1 MFSCVVLFD
10 WSIYKITTLK
20 EVEEEDENADDVN
33 QVEEEEEVDIN
44 EICQQLCEG
53 AVKCEQKHGF

>member
-33 QVEEEEEVDIN
+33 QV
-44 EICQQLCEG
+44 
-53 AVKCEQKHGF
+53 

>member
-10 WSIYKITTLK
+10 LSIYKITTLK

-33 QVEEEEEVDIN
+33 QVEEEDEVEIN
-44 EICQQLCEG
+44 EIYQQLCDG